1 LSIKRDFKGKV
12 VFVTGAAGGMG
23 RALSHRFAQAGARLA
38 LTDLDGAG
46 VRILAGELAAHG
58 IETLGIGLDV
68 ADEAACR
75 NAVDIT
81 VAHFGR
87 VDVLINNAGITHR
100 SGFAQT
106 SAKVYRK
113 VMDVNYFGAIH
124 CTQAAMD
131 QIIRNRGVIIVMS
144 SIAGFAPL
152 LGRTGYSGSKHA
164 LHGLFDSLRAELR
177 GTGVDIS
184 IICPGFTATNIDRN
198 ALGGDGLA
206 TSHPQSKVGKVAA
219 PKDVADAVYRAA
231 CRGRRLV
238 VLSAVG
244 RMTRVLTRLSPALYE
259 WMMARSLRSELER

>member
-12 VFVTGAAGGMG
+12 VFITGAAGGMG
-23 RALSHRFAQAGARLA
+23 RALSRRFARGGARLA
-38 LTDLDGAG
+38 LTDIDGAG
-46 VRILAGELAAHG
+46 VRILASELAAQG

-75 NAVDIT
+75 NALDIAVT
-81 VAHFGR
+81 HFGGL
-87 VDVLINNAGITHR
+87 DVLINNAGITHR
-100 SGFAQT
+100 SGFSQT

-124 CTQAAMD
+124 CTRAALD
-131 QIIRNRGVIIVMS
+131 QIIRNRGLIVVMS

-152 LGRTGYSGSKHA
+152 LGRTGYSASKHA
-164 LHGLFDSLRAELR
+164 LHGLFDSLRTELR
-177 GTGVDIS
+177 GTGVDIT

-198 ALGGDGLA
+198 ALGGDGWA

-219 PKDVADAVYRAA
+219 PEDVAEAVFRAA
-231 CRGRRLV
+231 VQGRRLA

-244 RMTRVLTRLSPALYE
+244 RMTRILTRVYPSLYE
-259 WMMARSLRSELER
+259 RIMARSLRSELDR